1 MPGRYSFYTFLSQH
15 MNNTVTGDGMK
26 TNIWINVRCH
36 NIFHHFMRDTG
47 EIYMIINT
55 RGSEGWEDEG
65 RPPVLDGPLP
75 PRYQTAV
82 YL

>member
-1 MPGRYSFYTFLSQH
+1 
-15 MNNTVTGDGMK
+15 
-26 TNIWINVRCH
+26 
-36 NIFHHFMRDTG
+36 MRDTG